1 MQNNIGQGN
10 ELGGHNDRGHDD
22 ELRAAEIST
31 NHEICSLPLGS
42 VKGLRALF
50 AIAKALLEILKLAHR
65 TIRLVV
71 ELVLKL

>member
-1 MQNNIGQGN
+1 
-10 ELGGHNDRGHDD
+10 
-22 ELRAAEIST
+22 LRAAEIST
-31 NHEICSLPLGS
+31 NHEICSLPRGS

-50 AIAKALLEILKLAHR
+50 AIAKALLEILKLANR